1 MPDITCAFPYNQK
14 YPYILFFVQNSL
26 TTAKDVQR
34 VSSIIKIASKAGYTG
49 MVLSA
54 RLDQMDLISTAQKN
68 NLVKINRLCQNYNI
82 DLIPCIFS
90 AGYGAS
96 ILAHNPNL
104 AAGIPVK
111 NIKFKIKNNIAQP
124 IPVSSLVNNNGGFEQ
139 YNSNIAENFLFHDKP
154 GKISFI
160 DKTIFHKGAASLR
173 LENFSMHKNGNAR
186 VCQEISVKPFSTY
199 NLSCWIKSEGLQPFS
214 KFKIQIYTMDGKYLT
229 SISPLK
235 KADSN
240 WKKISLAF
248 NSMQYSS
255 LRFYIGIWEG
265 FSGKF
270 WLDDIEVREQPG
282 LCNILRRPGTPILV
296 ISSKN
301 GRVYKEG
308 RDFEP
313 VVDKKLNYKLDHPGP
328 VIKFKPSAKIKNKE
342 QIQVSYYQGVSM
354 NHDQTAICM
363 SEPEVYQIWNEQIR
377 LLDTL
382 LTPGFYFL
390 SMDEIRQGGACQACK
405 KQNLSMAEILGNCI
419 TRQHHIIKNINPRAK
434 IFIWSDML
442 DPNHNARNNYD
453 MVTGDF
459 SGSWRYIPKDIII
472 VCWYYQKREQSLR
485 HFTENGF
492 KILAA
497 AYYDKNSLETTRQW
511 LKTIKNHNNSV
522 GIMYTTWK
530 SQYNLL
536 TDFGH
541 LANE

>member
-1 MPDITCAFPYNQK
+1 
-14 YPYILFFVQNSL
+14 
-26 TTAKDVQR
+26 
-34 VSSIIKIASKAGYTG
+34 

-54 RLDQMDLISTAQKN
+54 GLDQLDLISTSKKN
-68 NLVKINRLCQNYNI
+68 NLVKINKLCQNYNI

-111 NIKFKIKNNIAQP
+111 NVKFKVSGGIALP
-124 IPVSSLVNNNGGFEQ
+124 IQDFQLVNTNKGFEK
-139 YNSNIAENFLFHDKP
+139 YNSDIAENFLFHDKP

-160 DKTIFHKGAASLR
+160 DKIIFHTGAVSLR
-173 LENFSMHKNGNAR
+173 LENFSLHKNGNAR

-199 NLSCWIKSEGLQPFS
+199 NLSCRLKSEGLQPFS

-235 KADSN
+235 KSDSK
-240 WKKISLAF
+240 WEKISLNF
-248 NSMQYSS
+248 NSMQYSR

-265 FSGKF
+265 ISGKF
-270 WLDDIEVREQPG
+270 WLDDIEVRLQPG
-282 LCNILRRPGTPILV
+282 LSNILRRPGTPISV
-296 ISSKN
+296 INSKT
-301 GRVYKEG
+301 GIIYQEG

-313 VVDKKLNYKLDHPGP
+313 VIDKKLNYRLDHLGP
-328 VIKFKPSAKIKNKE
+328 VIKFKASAKIKDGE
-342 QIQVSYYQGVSM
+342 QIQVSYYQGIRM
-354 NHDQTAICM
+354 NHDQVSICM
-363 SEPEVYQIWNEQIR
+363 SEPEVYQIWNKQIL
-377 LLDTL
+377 LLDKL
-382 LTPGFYFL
+382 LNPRFYFL
-390 SMDEIRQGGACQACK
+390 SMDEIRQGGACPACK
-405 KQNLSMAEILGNCI
+405 KQNLSMAAILGNCI
-419 TRQHHIIKNINPRAK
+419 TRQYNIIKNVNPLAK

-472 VCWYYQKREQSLR
+472 VCWYYQKREQSLE
-485 HFTENGF
+485 HFSKNGF
-492 KILAA
+492 KVLAA

-511 LKTIKNHNNSV
+511 LKTIKKHDNTL

-530 SQYNLL
+530 KQYNLL
-536 TDFGH
+536 TNFGH